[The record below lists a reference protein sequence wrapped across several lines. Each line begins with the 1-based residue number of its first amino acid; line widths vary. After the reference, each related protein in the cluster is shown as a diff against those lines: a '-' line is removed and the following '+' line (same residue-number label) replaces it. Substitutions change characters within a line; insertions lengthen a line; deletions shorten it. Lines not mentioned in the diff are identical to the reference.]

1 MSEGSAR
8 PAAVGVTGNAWFLLG
23 ALLVMPAL
31 ALVQIA
37 PSVRPWI
44 GGAAVGSSLLG
55 ALLQWFDKRAAQS
68 RGGRVPEFWLHAIEL
83 LGGWPG
89 AFLAQRAWRH
99 KTAKLSYQAVFWL
112 IVAFHELLALDLAS
126 GGRVSRGI
134 RLMITGGF
142 AG

>member
-1 MSEGSAR
+1 MT
-8 PAAVGVTGNAWFLLG
+8 GVQTC
-23 ALLVMPAL
+23 ALPIS
-31 ALVQIA
+31 LVQIA
-37 PSVRPWI
+37 SPVRPWI
-44 GGAAVGSSLLG
+44 VGGAAGSSLLA
-55 ALLQWFDKRAAQS
+55 ALLQGFDKRAAKS
-68 RGGRVPEFWLHAIEL
+68 GSGRVPEFWLHALEL